1 MASGYLTLIL
11 LYCFISGVTLA
22 TVVFFLAV
30 KSLFCIVLYFH
41 YQKMRKL
48 KNKELNRLNLEEFK
62 NKKKVPIIIV
72 LDNVRSAHNVGS
84 VFRTSDAFLIEKIM
98 LCGICPVPPKNE
110 IRKTALGATES
121 VEWEYFNDNAD
132 CIKGLTKKGYKIIS
146 VEQADNAT
154 ELNNYFM
161 EKPQKIALVFGNEI
175 NGVSEEIIQ
184 QSDDVIEI
192 PQHGT
197 KHSFNVSVSVGIV
210 LWDLTRKLG

>member
-1 MASGYLTLIL
+1 
-11 LYCFISGVTLA
+11 
-22 TVVFFLAV
+22 
-30 KSLFCIVLYFH
+30 
-41 YQKMRKL
+41 MRKL
-48 KNKELNRLNLEEFK
+48 KNKELNRLNFEEFK

-121 VEWEYFNDNAD
+121 VDWEYFNESTD
-132 CIKGLTKKGYKIIS
+132 CIKGLAKKGYKIIS
-146 VEQADNAT
+146 IEQADNT
-154 ELNNYFM
+154 TDLDNYST
-161 EKPQKIALVFGNEI
+161 KKSQKIALVFGNEV
-175 NGVSEEIIQ
+175 NGVSDNIINL
-184 QSDDVIEI
+184 SDDVIEI

-210 LWDLTRKLG
+210 LWDLSRKIG